1 MSAGRS
7 LQAMR
12 GRQLRRD
19 SEGVASTVATV
30 FSLLVFLIFFQIV
43 VFAPIP
49 AQQYDA
55 EWATSRE
62 ALGAFELTRS
72 VLAGPA
78 EVGTSFSVDIPVGTS
93 AVSPFAAASPGLLTF
108 KTAQAGPKISF
119 RYVPDFLRKE
129 VTRIDQDVILAIDS
143 SGSMNWNDPDDL
155 RISSAKEY
163 VDSLRCPDRIAI
175 VDFDSDAHLT
185 RRNLGANYQRHHL
198 DHSGH
203 DCVPTY
209 AEVKGDLDT
218 IDSDGGTNFGAALVV
233 SNDELVA
240 YGDHRHQ
247 WVIILLTDG
256 LNNQQSWDDIA
267 LDESLRAAGL
277 GTVIYTIGLGDEPDR
292 ALLEEIADNTGGSFY
307 AAETAEEIR
316 WIYLEIANR
325 YQSSFTCSQ
334 YATADIAGGT
344 VELSLASREYPA
356 QTFRLEGGALSLVQ
370 FDGSELREGLPFQYQ
385 LNDPSSGSIGL
396 TLITFTGE
404 DVETSGTGHEILRA
418 TVIGRD
424 RVAQTVHKIDL
435 SEEADAVEGVQDDL
449 EYWRDQGAAT
459 DVGVDAVGNHTGPA
473 RNAVL
478 NAQANYTAG
487 TISVAKTEVQRAQ
500 IYLTEAMEEIDA
512 QVDDLEIQNWL
523 GESTKDDI
531 RVIACR
537 LDQWLNWYDGL
548 RFAIDSPAAAGW
560 ARWFEG
566 ALKAAGARVS
576 VDVVGDHADLTLHT
590 INEYVI
596 DHRFVEIS
604 FGLSA

>member
-1 MSAGRS
+1 
-7 LQAMR
+7 MR
-12 GRQLRRD
+12 GRQVRRD

-108 KTAQAGPKISF
+108 KTAQVGPKISF
-119 RYVPDFLRKE
+119 RYVPDFLRSE

-143 SGSMNWNDPDDL
+143 SGSMNWNDPDNL

-175 VDFDSDAHLT
+175 VDFDTDAHLT
-185 RRNLGANYQRHHL
+185 RRNLGPGYQRDHL
-198 DHSGH
+198 DTPGH
-203 DCVPTY
+203 DCVPNY
-209 AEVKGDLDT
+209 SEVKGDLDT

-233 SNDELVA
+233 ANDELVA
-240 YGDHRHQ
+240 YGDYRHQ

-256 LNNQQSWDDIA
+256 LNTFPSQASSDA
-267 LDESLRAAGL
+267 TARAESLRAADL
-277 GTVIYTIGLGDEPDR
+277 GTVIYTIGLGDEPDG
-292 ALLEEIADNTGGSFY
+292 ALLTEIAENTGGTYY
-307 AAETAEEIR
+307 AAATAEDIR

-334 YATADIAGGT
+334 YATADSAGGF
-344 VELSLASREYPA
+344 VELSLGSREYPS
-356 QTFRLEGGALSLVQ
+356 QRFRLEGGALSLVQ
-370 FDGSELREGLPFQYQ
+370 FGGSELREGLPFDYQ

-396 TLITFTGE
+396 TLVTFTGE

-418 TVIGRD
+418 TIIGRD

-435 SEEADAVEGVQDDL
+435 AEEADAVEGVQDDL

-459 DVGVDAVGNHTGPA
+459 GVGVVAVGNHTGPA
-473 RNAVL
+473 QNAVL

-487 TISVAKTEVQRAQ
+487 TILVAKTEVQRAQ
-500 IYLTEAMEEIDA
+500 IFLAEAMEEINA
-512 QVDDLEIQNWL
+512 QVDDLQIQNWL

-548 RFAIDSPAAAGW
+548 TFTIDSPAAAGW

-576 VDVVGDHADLTLHT
+576 VDVVGDHAELTLHT